1 MDIEHAI
8 SCKKAGFITIRHNDL
23 RDFTACLLTEV
34 CEDVDIEPQLLS
46 VTGDTFDNQT
56 GNTSNEARFNIES
69 RGFWVRDQHAFF
81 DVRVFDP
88 NANRYLNIAFP
99 RCYIQQ

>member
-1 MDIEHAI
+1 MDIGHAI

-23 RDFTACLLTEV
+23 CDFTACLLTEV

-56 GNTSNEARFNIES
+56 DNTSNETKFDIE
-69 RGFWVRDQHAFF
+69 
-81 DVRVFDP
+81 
-88 NANRYLNIAFP
+88 
-99 RCYIQQ
+99 